1 MTEQQLKRTP
11 LYEAHI
17 AAGAKMIDFGG
28 WEMPVQYKGI
38 LEEHR
43 AVRTAA
49 GLFDVSHMG
58 EIEIK
63 GPTALQ
69 TVQHLI
75 TNDAAKL
82 ATGQVI
88 YSPMCYPHGGVVD
101 DLLVYKL
108 AEDHYYIVVNASNT
122 DKDLEWMQENSLL
135 ETTVVNQSAATAQLA
150 LQGPKALPVLQ
161 RLTGVRLAEL
171 GYYRFTRG
179 KVAGVDCLISRTGYT
194 GEVGFELYCAPE
206 QVRRVWDTILAEGHQ
221 GEEVM
226 PIGLGARDTLRFEA
240 GMPLYGH
247 DLGENINPLEA
258 GLGSFVKLDKD
269 EFIGKSAL
277 VLARAM
283 GLKRKLVGIEM
294 VERGIPRGGYVL
306 AVAGKDIGFVTSG
319 TFSPSLGKNL
329 GLGFVPV
336 EMSREGTELQ
346 VIIRGKAV
354 KAVVVSTPFY
364 KKDLKGGKS
373 ND

>member
-101 DLLVYKL
+101 DLLVYKR

-179 KVAGVDCLISRTGYT
+179 KVARVDCLISRTGYT

-206 QVRRVWDTILAEGHQ
+206 LVRRLWDTILAEGHQ

-247 DLGENINPLEA
+247 ELGENINPLEA
-258 GLGSFVKLDKD
+258 GLGSFVKPDKD

-294 VERGIPRGGYVL
+294 VGRGIPRGGYVL
-306 AVAGKDIGFVTSG
+306 AMAGKDIGFVTSG

-354 KAVVVSTPFY
+354 KAVLVSTPFY

>member
-101 DLLVYKL
+101 DLLVYKR
-108 AEDHYYIVVNASNT
+108 AEDYYYIVVNASNT

-206 QVRRVWDTILAEGHQ
+206 LVRRLWDTILAEGHQ

-247 DLGENINPLEA
+247 ELGENINPLEA
-258 GLGSFVKLDKD
+258 GLGSFVKPDKD

-294 VERGIPRGGYVL
+294 VGRGIPRGGYVL
-306 AVAGKDIGFVTSG
+306 AMAGKDIGFVTSG

-354 KAVVVSTPFY
+354 KAVLVSTPFY

>member
-1 MTEQQLKRTP
+1 MTRQQLKRTP
-11 LYEAHI
+11 LYEAHL

-63 GPTALQ
+63 GPKALE
-69 TVQHLI
+69 TLQHLI
-75 TNDAAKL
+75 TNDASKL
-82 ATGQVI
+82 VTGQVM

-101 DLLVYKL
+101 DLLAYKL
-108 AEDHYYIVVNASNT
+108 AEDNYYIVVNAANT

-135 ETTVVNQSAATAQLA
+135 ETTVVNRSDATAQLA
-150 LQGPKALPVLQ
+150 LQGPKALSVLQ
-161 RLTGVRLAEL
+161 NLTQVRLTEL

-179 KVAGVDCLISRTGYT
+179 KVAGVECLISRTGYT
-194 GEVGFELYCAPE
+194 GEMGFELYCAPE
-206 QVRRVWDTILAEGHQ
+206 QIRQLWDGILAEGQ
-221 GEEVM
+221 QRDGVM

-240 GMPLYGH
+240 GLPLYGH
-247 DLGENINPLEA
+247 ELSENINPLEA

-283 GLKRKLVGIEM
+283 GVKRKLVGIEM
-294 VERGIPRGGYVL
+294 VERGIPRSGYLL
-306 AVAGKDIGFVTSG
+306 AREGKEIGFITSG
-319 TFSPSLGKNL
+319 TFAPSLGKNL

-336 EMSREGTELQ
+336 ELSREGTELE
-346 VIIRGKAV
+346 VIIRGKGV
-354 KAVVVSTPFY
+354 TAVVVPTPFY
-364 KKDLKGGKS
+364 YKKT
-373 ND
+373 

>member
-1 MTEQQLKRTP
+1 MTGQQLKRTP
-11 LYEAHI
+11 LYEAHL

-63 GPTALQ
+63 GPKALE
-69 TVQHLI
+69 TLQHLI
-75 TNDAAKL
+75 TNDASKL
-82 ATGQVI
+82 VTGQVM

-108 AEDHYYIVVNASNT
+108 AEDNYYIVVNAANT

-135 ETTVVNQSAATAQLA
+135 ETTVVNRSDATAQLA
-150 LQGPKALPVLQ
+150 LQGPKALAVLQ
-161 RLTGVRLAEL
+161 NLTQVRLAEL

-179 KVAGVDCLISRTGYT
+179 KVAGVECLISRTGYT
-194 GEVGFELYCAPE
+194 GEMGFELYCAPE
-206 QVRRVWDTILAEGHQ
+206 QIRQLWDGILAEGQ
-221 GEEVM
+221 QRDGVM

-240 GMPLYGH
+240 GLPLYGH
-247 DLGENINPLEA
+247 ELSENINPLEA

-283 GLKRKLVGIEM
+283 GIKRKLVGIEM
-294 VERGIPRGGYVL
+294 VERGIPRSGYL
-306 AVAGKDIGFVTSG
+306 LTREGKEIGFITSG
-319 TFSPSLGKNL
+319 TFAPSLGKNL

-336 EMSREGTELQ
+336 ELSREGTELE
-346 VIIRGKAV
+346 VIIRGKGV
-354 KAVVVSTPFY
+354 KAVVVPTPFY
-364 KKDLKGGKS
+364 YKKT
-373 ND
+373 

>member
-101 DLLVYKL
+101 DLLVYKR

-135 ETTVVNQSAATAQLA
+135 ETMVVNQSAATAQLA

-206 QVRRVWDTILAEGHQ
+206 LVRRLWDTILAEGHQ

-247 DLGENINPLEA
+247 ELGENINPLEA
-258 GLGSFVKLDKD
+258 GLGSFVKPDKD

-306 AVAGKDIGFVTSG
+306 AMAGKDIGFVTSG

>member
-1 MTEQQLKRTP
+1 MTGQQLKRTP
-11 LYEAHI
+11 LYEAHL

-63 GPTALQ
+63 GPKALE
-69 TVQHLI
+69 TLQHLI
-75 TNDAAKL
+75 TNDASKL
-82 ATGQVI
+82 VTGQVM

-108 AEDHYYIVVNASNT
+108 AEDNYYIVVNAANT

-135 ETTVVNQSAATAQLA
+135 ETTVVNRSDATAQLA
-150 LQGPKALPVLQ
+150 LQGPKALSVLQ
-161 RLTGVRLAEL
+161 NLTQVRLAEL

-179 KVAGVDCLISRTGYT
+179 KVAGVECLISRTGYT
-194 GEVGFELYCAPE
+194 GEMGFELYCAPE
-206 QVRRVWDTILAEGHQ
+206 QVRQLWDGILAEGQ
-221 GEEVM
+221 QRDGVM

-240 GMPLYGH
+240 GLPLYGH
-247 DLGENINPLEA
+247 ELSENINPLEA
-258 GLGSFVKLDKD
+258 GLGSFVKIDKKG
-269 EFIGKSAL
+269 FIGKSAL

-283 GLKRKLVGIEM
+283 GVKRKLVGIEM
-294 VERGIPRGGYVL
+294 VERGIPRSGYVL
-306 AVAGKDIGFVTSG
+306 TKEGKEIGFITSG
-319 TFSPSLGKNL
+319 TFAPSLGKNL

-336 EMSREGTELQ
+336 ELSREGTELE
-346 VIIRGKAV
+346 VIIRGKGV
-354 KAVVVSTPFY
+354 KAVVVPTPFY
-364 KKDLKGGKS
+364 YKKT
-373 ND
+373 